1 MLQPSFPGPGPK
13 HYAHSTTRYKN
24 RRSVRSESNG
34 EVLRVPA
41 LGRALINTPPNFW
54 ACRPTNGGTHFNRV
68 PWLCP
73 STRMLFGRRPFWNRS
88 SRAFRTAIRRLIESR
103 VPDQLRLCSQTAS
116 MNIRPNKGRAVGRAA
131 GCLPFLG
138 RPPRSPTR
146 TAFAV
151 GCSVLGQNP
160 S

>member
-1 MLQPSFPGPGPK
+1 MSQPSSIGPGPK
-13 HYAHSTTRYKN
+13 HCAHSITRYRK
-24 RRSVRSESNG
+24 RYSVRSESNG
-34 EVLRVPA
+34 EVYRLPA

-54 ACRPTNGGTHFNRV
+54 ACRPTNGSKQIIRV
-68 PWLCP
+68 PSVRP
-73 STRMLFGRRPFWNRS
+73 SARMLLGRRPFANRS

-138 RPPRSPTR
+138 HPPRSPTG

-151 GCSVLGQNP
+151 GCSVLGQN
-160 S
+160 SS